1 MTEPALKPMSSDR
14 LRGRTV
20 GARIRRGA
28 ALLTCTVALS
38 IAVGFSQVPVRAAD
52 EALTAEQ
59 IADFESK
66 LAQAREAQT
75 DATKRLGCLDQQD
88 QQLVIKRDQDQLRLG
103 ELVRRKNEVE
113 ATLIRQRAEYD
124 SYKAEFDQANQR
136 FGEARNRLHQLQ
148 QIEEAKQA
156 ALRKCSAEF
165 GFLGFLCVP
174 ALKTAELIGAIPE
187 TEKLVAE
194 ESRRLA
200 DAAAARDAA
209 ASRFRESE
217 AAFAASDVAAAT
229 ANKEI
234 KAAEASIS
242 ALDKA
247 LATLR
252 PSILDNKKLL
262 DEFADALNEAK
273 TVDTADGRGRTARR
287 VRDLA
292 KRVVTALQG
301 ANTLLASSKAA
312 LAQYQL
318 TACF

>member
-1 MTEPALKPMSSDR
+1 MTEPAPKATSSER
-14 LRGRTV
+14 SRGRSF

-28 ALLTCTVALS
+28 ALLTCSVALA

-136 FGEARNRLHQLQ
+136 FGEARSRLHQLQ

-174 ALKTAELIGAIPE
+174 ALKTAQLIGAIPE

-200 DAAAARDAA
+200 DAAARDAA
-209 ASRFRESE
+209 ASRYRESE

-247 LATLR
+247 LAALR

-301 ANTLLASSKAA
+301 ANTLLASSKAT